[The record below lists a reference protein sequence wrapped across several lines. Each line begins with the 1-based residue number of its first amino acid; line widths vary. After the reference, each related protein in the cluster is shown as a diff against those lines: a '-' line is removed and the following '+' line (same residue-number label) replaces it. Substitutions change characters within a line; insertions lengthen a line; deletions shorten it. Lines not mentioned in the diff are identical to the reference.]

1 MSVGTHRGINIP
13 KPFVFECKY
22 SAITVFDVESLQDV
36 AQLENKIV
44 PRRIE
49 LNEKLWMPEMIFRN
63 LVTGE
68 IARASSTVGW
78 VQRRTWDYSGED
90 WVLMLD
96 SAVYAKP
103 ESLQRQWGAYVLP
116 QGIEAGDRV
125 YLPELIE
132 DIYVTEFWS
141 SKYYA
146 VDGVAIWDG
155 IDLQLDPE
163 PFKHKP
169 TIVG

>member
-1 MSVGTHRGINIP
+1 MERYLAMNIP
-13 KPFVFECKY
+13 KSFVVRCKFE
-22 SAITVFDVESLQDV
+22 ATTVFDVRSLQNV
-36 AQLENKIV
+36 AKLENKIV

-68 IARASSTVGW
+68 IAHASSEVGW
-78 VQRRTWDYSGED
+78 AQRRTWDYSGED

-96 SAVYAKP
+96 TAVYAKP

-116 QGIEAGDRV
+116 EGIEVGDLI

-132 DIYVTEFWS
+132 DIYLTEHWS
-141 SKYYA
+141 TKRYA
-146 VDGVAIWDG
+146 ADGVAIWDG
-155 IDLQLDPE
+155 VDLQLDLE
-163 PFKHKP
+163 PYKDEP
-169 TIVG
+169 IIVG

>member
-1 MSVGTHRGINIP
+1 MSIGTHRGINIP
-13 KPFVFECKY
+13 KPFVFECKC

-36 AQLENKIV
+36 AKLENKIV

-68 IARASSTVGW
+68 IAHASSKVGRA
-78 VQRRTWDYSGED
+78 QRRTWDYSGED

-96 SAVYAKP
+96 TATYAKP

-116 QGIEAGDRV
+116 EGIEAGDRV

-132 DIYVTEFWS
+132 DVYVTEFWS
-141 SKYYA
+141 AKYYA
-146 VDGVAIWDG
+146 ADGVAIWDG
-155 IDLQLDPE
+155 VDLQLDLE
-163 PFKHKP
+163 PYKDEP
-169 TIVG
+169 IIVG

>member
-1 MSVGTHRGINIP
+1 MSFGIHHGMNIP
-13 KPFVFECKY
+13 KPFVFDCKC
-22 SAITVFDVESLQDV
+22 SALTVFDVKSLQDV
-36 AQLENKIV
+36 AKPENKIV

-68 IARASSTVGW
+68 IARASSAVGG
-78 VQRRTWDYSGED
+78 VQRRRWDYSGKD

-96 SAVYAKP
+96 TAVYAKP

-132 DIYVTEFWS
+132 DIYVTKFWS
-141 SKYYA
+141 TKYYA
-146 VDGVAIWDG
+146 ADGVAVWDG
-155 IDLQLDPE
+155 IDLKLDLE
-163 PFKHKP
+163 PFEHKP
-169 TIVG
+169 VIVG

>member
-1 MSVGTHRGINIP
+1 MRSHLANNIP
-13 KPFVFECKY
+13 KSFVAQCKLE
-22 SAITVFDVESLQDV
+22 ATTVFDVRSLQTV
-36 AQLENKIV
+36 CKPENKIV

-68 IARASSTVGW
+68 IARASSEVGRA
-78 VQRRTWDYSGED
+78 QRRTWDYSGED

-96 SAVYAKP
+96 TATYAKP

-116 QGIEAGDRV
+116 ESIEAGDRV

-132 DIYVTEFWS
+132 DVYVTEFWS
-141 SKYYA
+141 AKYYA
-146 VDGVAIWDG
+146 ADGVAVWDG
-155 IDLQLDPE
+155 IDLQLDLE
-163 PFKHKP
+163 PFEHKP
-169 TIVG
+169 VIVG

>member
-1 MSVGTHRGINIP
+1 MSVGSHRGINIP

-36 AQLENKIV
+36 AKLENKIV

-68 IARASSTVGW
+68 IARASSVVGG

-90 WVLMLD
+90 WALMLD

-116 QGIEAGDRV
+116 EGIEAGDRV

-132 DIYVTEFWS
+132 DVYVTEFWS
-141 SKYYA
+141 AKYYA
-146 VDGVAIWDG
+146 ADGVAIWDG